1 MDKDMIN
8 GLVATTKSMGCV
20 TSVYFGTEEGITV
33 EVASYPKGMRPSKEV
48 LDELIEWLED
58 YDEFADVLN
67 KIEELEEGHTDE

>member
-8 GLVATTKSMGCV
+8 GLVATTKLIGCV
-20 TSVYFGTEEGITV
+20 SSVAFECEDGITV

-58 YDEFADVLN
+58 KDEFSDVLE
-67 KIEELEEGHTDE
+67 KIEKLEEL